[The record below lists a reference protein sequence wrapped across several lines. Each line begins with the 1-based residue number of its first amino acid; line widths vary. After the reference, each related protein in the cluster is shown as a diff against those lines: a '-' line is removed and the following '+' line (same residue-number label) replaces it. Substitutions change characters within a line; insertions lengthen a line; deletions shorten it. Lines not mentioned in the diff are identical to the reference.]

1 MEMEVQTIKLKH
13 TSIHREDRIE
23 IMQNS
28 LNKQF
33 NIYLTK
39 KYVYKFIN
47 HSIWIQI
54 FAIW

>member
-39 KYVYKFIN
+39 KYVYEFIN
-47 HSIWIQI
+47 HSI
-54 FAIW
+54 